1 MCCFDHVIVGKFEH
15 PDYFHQNRDY
25 WWSNPDFMLRP
36 TLKNILRPGPHD
48 IIKFS
53 LWLKVYLWHTLPISA
68 VKVNEG
74 IIKLDWSKWRGYSV
88 PQYVDVIRIHWDV
101 TILSMR
107 QPVGFV
113 FDDVEPCIFI
123 NNYNM
128 ITIGRNTKFLTGFS
142 QDASNSLAMLNI

>member
-1 MCCFDHVIVGKFEH
+1 M
-15 PDYFHQNRDY
+15 
-25 WWSNPDFMLRP
+25 
-36 TLKNILRPGPHD
+36 
-48 IIKFS
+48 
-53 LWLKVYLWHTLPISA
+53 
-68 VKVNEG
+68 KVNEG

-88 PQYVDVIRIHWDV
+88 PQYVDVIRVHWNV

-113 FDDVEPCIFI
+113 FDDVEPRIFI

-128 ITIGRNTKFLTGFS
+128 ITIGRKSKFLTAFS